1 MSRVTQPL
9 NPGRRA
15 GRVYLCHGVER
26 STNVEM
32 ADKQDQIEMGRRMT
46 EVGVD
51 EMWTLE
57 ASTLRHAS
65 PATCELI

>member
-1 MSRVTQPL
+1 
-9 NPGRRA
+9 
-15 GRVYLCHGVER
+15 
-26 STNVEM
+26 M
-32 ADKQDQIEMGRRMT
+32 ADKQDQIEMGRRMA